1 MSSDAWIISGVS
13 VLYLLGCLWVGM
25 RGGKGATDSA
35 VGYVAGD
42 RALGPLLMYF
52 ITGATVFS
60 AFSFLATPG
69 LAYTSGA
76 AVFYV
81 LGYGLVGFIPFYFL
95 GPLAAKLGRQH
106 GYITQAEMVAGA
118 CGDRWLAGTMALVS
132 ALSFIPYLALQI
144 KGAGLVVNRLTEGQV
159 PEWLGGGVCYLVVL
173 AYVLKS
179 GVLGVGWTNVF
190 QGVLMMALAWAFGL
204 WLPYKLYGGVG
215 AMFEQIAAAKLEV
228 AGDAATR
235 FLSVPGAKTGQWFVT
250 SGLISMVGFTCW
262 PHLFMKAFSARDDRT
277 LRRTVVFYPT
287 FMVFLVPIFLIGFAG
302 VLFPTPPPNPEQILP
317 HILMSLDLPALVVGL
332 FCAGALAAGMSTGD
346 AIAHASASILV
357 RDGWITALGRK
368 LSSTAERR
376 AVRILIVVLLAA
388 SYALAVTYEGDLV
401 RLLLYAYGP
410 VAQFFP
416 GLLISLL
423 GRRRDGIAVHAGLIC
438 GVVTCVLLKFE
449 PGWSPWGVHEGL
461 WGLAVNV
468 TVVLALSLARG
479 WRPFSSSAG
488 SNARA

>member
-1 MSSDAWIISGVS
+1 M
-13 VLYLLGCLWVGM
+13 
-25 RGGKGATDSA
+25 
-35 VGYVAGD
+35 
-42 RALGPLLMYF
+42 
-52 ITGATVFS
+52 
-60 AFSFLATPG
+60 
-69 LAYTSGA
+69 
-76 AVFYV
+76 
-81 LGYGLVGFIPFYFL
+81 
-95 GPLAAKLGRQH
+95 
-106 GYITQAEMVAGA
+106 
-118 CGDRWLAGTMALVS
+118 
-132 ALSFIPYLALQI
+132 
-144 KGAGLVVNRLTEGQV
+144 
-159 PEWLGGGVCYLVVL
+159 
-173 AYVLKS
+173 
-179 GVLGVGWTNVF
+179 
-190 QGVLMMALAWAFGL
+190 
-204 WLPYKLYGGVG
+204 
-215 AMFEQIAAAKLEV
+215 
-228 AGDAATR
+228 
-235 FLSVPGAKTGQWFVT
+235 PGAKTGQWFVT